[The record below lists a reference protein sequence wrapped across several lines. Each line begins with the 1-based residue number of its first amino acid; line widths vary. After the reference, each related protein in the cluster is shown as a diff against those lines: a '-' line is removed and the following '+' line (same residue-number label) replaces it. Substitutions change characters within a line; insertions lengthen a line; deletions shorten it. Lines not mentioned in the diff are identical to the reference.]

1 MASTYSTSLGLEL
14 IGQGEQS
21 GTWGI
26 TTNNNFGTLVEQAIT
41 GVQSVSM
48 SNATYTLS
56 FYQGASDESR
66 NAVLVVGGTNL
77 APQNLIAPAVQKVYI
92 VNNKSGNTV
101 NIKTSSGT
109 GIAISNS
116 TVAQVYCDGTDFY
129 SAAPTINSLT
139 GNFTA
144 TGTITSGGAM
154 TSGGTLTAPTL
165 SIAGT
170 GSTGSNFS
178 VGGNTYTYGLTNYGS
193 QTVAGTE
200 YVTGRIT
207 TAADIVSTGSTNYG
221 SSQVNGNQVVNG
233 TIASGSTITANG
245 VLTTNSN
252 LYVVGTS
259 QFNGNVGMSG
269 NLAVNGTLTATNIA
283 GVGGTIKQIVIAGPV
298 YPGPTTSST
307 PVPTGHIANIY
318 PTAASSKILVMW
330 YGAVSQPQYL
340 GTETYAL
347 TGMFRNGAQTN
358 ALAGISVGSDNGAL
372 IAVTTSGQAFSYIDS
387 ANTTGLIQYQMYY
400 WALGGGGAQ
409 CLYNDLSGSTITLIE
424 IGQ

>member
-41 GVQSVSM
+41 GVQNVSM

-77 APQNLIAPAVQKVYI
+77 APQNLIAPAVQKVYLI
-92 VNNKSGNTV
+92 NNKSGNTIT
-101 NIKTSSGT
+101 IKTSSGT

-178 VGGNTYTYGLTNYGS
+178 VGGTTYTNALVNYGA
-193 QTVAGTE
+193 QT
-200 YVTGRIT
+200 
-207 TAADIVSTGSTNYG
+207 TNG
-221 SSQVNGNQVVNG
+221 FSQVNNSQ
-233 TIASGSTITANG
+233 TIT
-245 VLTTNSN
+245 
-252 LYVVGTS
+252 
-259 QFNGNVGMSG
+259 G
-269 NLAVNGTLTATNIA
+269 NLIVGGSITGSIA
-283 GVGGTIKQIVIAGPV
+283 GLTGTIKQIVSQLSPV
-298 YPGPTTSST
+298 YPTTTSSS
-307 PVPTGHIANIY
+307 PVPTGHFLNIT

-330 YGAVSQPQYL
+330 YGAVSQSQYL

-347 TGMFRNGAQTN
+347 TTMFRDNAQSYAT
-358 ALAGISVGSDNGAL
+358 AGISVGAVPNGGGAVN
-372 IAVTTSGQAFSYIDS
+372 IAVTASGQAFSYVDS
-387 ANTTGLIQYQMYY
+387 AGTTNPIQYQMYFN
-400 WALGGGGAQ
+400 ALGGGT
-409 CLYNDLSGSTITLIE
+409 CVYNRLSGAIITLIE
-424 IGQ
+424 ISQP

>member
-77 APQNLIAPAVQKVYI
+77 APQNLIAPAVQKVYLI
-92 VNNKSGNTV
+92 NNKSGNTIT
-101 NIKTSSGT
+101 IKTSSGT
-109 GIAISNS
+109 GVAVSNS
-116 TVAQVYCDGTDFY
+116 TVAQVYCDGTNFY
-129 SAAPTINSLT
+129 SAAPTLNSVT
-139 GNFTA
+139 GNFSA

-154 TSGGTLTAPTL
+154 ASGGTLTAPTL
-165 SIAGT
+165 SVTGT

-178 VGGNTYTYGLTNYGS
+178 VGGTTYTNALVNYGS
-193 QTVAGTE
+193 ETIAGNLN
-200 YVTGRIT
+200 VGGVI
-207 TAADIVSTGSTNYG
+207 TGS
-221 SSQVNGNQVVNG
+221 
-233 TIASGSTITANG
+233 
-245 VLTTNSN
+245 
-252 LYVVGTS
+252 
-259 QFNGNVGMSG
+259 
-269 NLAVNGTLTATNIA
+269 IA
-283 GVGGTIKQIVIAGPV
+283 GLTGTIKQIVTAGPV
-298 YPGPTTSST
+298 FPPVTSSST
-307 PVPTGHIANIY
+307 PIPTGHIANIY

-347 TGMFRNGAQTN
+347 AVMFRNGVQTS
-358 ALAGISVGSDNGAL
+358 ASVGISVGSDNGAL
-372 IAVTTSGQAFSYIDS
+372 IAVTTSGQAFSYVDN
-387 ANTTGLIQYQMYY
+387 AGTTGLIQYQMYY
-400 WALGGGGAQ
+400 NALGGGQ
-409 CLYNDLSGSTITLIE
+409 CIYNDLSGSTITLLE

>member
-77 APQNLIAPAVQKVYI
+77 APQNLIAPAVQKVYLI
-92 VNNKSGNTV
+92 NNKSGNTIT
-101 NIKTSSGT
+101 IKTSSGT

-116 TVAQVYCDGTDFY
+116 TVAQVYCDGTNFY
-129 SAAPTINSLT
+129 SAAPTINNLT
-139 GNFTA
+139 GNFAA

-178 VGGNTYTYGLTNYGS
+178 VGGTTYTNALVNYGTS
-193 QTVAGTE
+193 SSGA
-200 YVTGRIT
+200 
-207 TAADIVSTGSTNYG
+207 ST
-221 SSQVNGNQVVNG
+221 VNGNQTVTGTATSGAMVTSSIYDYGNG
-233 TIASGSTITANG
+233 QINGNLIVGGSITAG
-245 VLTTNSN
+245 S
-252 LYVVGTS
+252 
-259 QFNGNVGMSG
+259 
-269 NLAVNGTLTATNIA
+269 IA
-283 GVGGTIKQIVIAGPV
+283 GVTGTIKQIVTAGPV
-298 YPGPTTSST
+298 FPPVTSSSS
-307 PVPTGHIANIY
+307 PIPTGHIANIY

-330 YGAVSQPQYL
+330 YGAVAQAQYL
-340 GTETYAL
+340 GPETYAL
-347 TGMFRNGAQTN
+347 TAMFRNGVQTS
-358 ALAGISVGSDNGAL
+358 ALAGISVGVLGQQT
-372 IAVTTSGQAFSYIDS
+372 AVTTSGQAFSYIDS

-400 WALGGGGAQ
+400 WALGGGQ
-409 CLYNDLSGSTITLIE
+409 CTYNDLSGSTITLIE